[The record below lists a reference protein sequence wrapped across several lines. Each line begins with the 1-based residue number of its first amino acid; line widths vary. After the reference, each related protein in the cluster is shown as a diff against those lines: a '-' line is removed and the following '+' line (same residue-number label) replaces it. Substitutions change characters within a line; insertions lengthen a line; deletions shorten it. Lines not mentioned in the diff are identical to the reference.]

1 MRDAK
6 KRALAALRLFGR
18 PPTYFKVRLR
28 ASSRRAPC
36 DHALFRVPLAVF
48 LLFASLSLAGL
59 APAQEDTENLA
70 AARHDLMPV
79 PAEVVFQGEPLALG
93 RDFSVAVV
101 GPEGGV
107 EPRVERAAL
116 RFLERLGRQTGIPIV
131 VRLAPDVKDAPMV
144 IAYDEAVGEVQQP
157 VEDESY
163 EIVVGPDGVELH
175 AATPY
180 GVLRGL
186 ETVLQLVELVPPP
199 AAGEAAGAGGDA
211 GGDGA
216 VAQARAATIADLSAE
231 PVDFVI
237 PGVQIR
243 DAPRFPWRGLLLD
256 PGRHFLSVATV
267 KRNLDAMAAV
277 KLNVLHWHL
286 TEDQGFRVESKAF
299 TGLQELGSGGLYYTQ
314 DEIRAVIA
322 YARERGIRVMP
333 EFDMP
338 GHTASW
344 FVGYPG
350 LASAPGP
357 YEIIAT
363 WGVHDPAMDPTR
375 ETTYE
380 LLDTFIGEMA
390 ALFPDPY
397 FHIGGDE
404 VNGVQWSANE
414 DIQQFIKDN
423 DLVDNHG
430 LQTYFNRRIQPLL
443 AAHDKTM
450 MGWDEIFQPGLP
462 AGTVVHSWRGPEGV
476 AAAARAGYRTV
487 LSNGYYIDLVES
499 AARHYAVDPL
509 GGPAA
514 DLTPD
519 ERALVLGGEATM
531 WGEYVDDET
540 VDSRIWPRAAA
551 IAERLWSADVVTEI
565 DDMYRRLAATSA
577 WIEWTGVTHRSYQ
590 QPMLERLA
598 GDGPAAPLLTLDEV
612 LEPLKGYRRG
622 GTRKYTRFTPLNR
635 LVDATPPES
644 ETARRFARMVEDYLA
659 VDGDTSNAAMLAAL
673 RDQLTVWRDNHERLV
688 PLARGSVM
696 LPEAEALSAQLRVV
710 AELGLAALAD
720 LEAEPRTVSEQTGAR
735 RVALDEAEQS
745 HGALQI
751 TVVAP
756 VRRLVEAAGKPLW

>member
-1 MRDAK
+1 
-6 KRALAALRLFGR
+6 
-18 PPTYFKVRLR
+18 
-28 ASSRRAPC
+28 
-36 DHALFRVPLAVF
+36 VPLPATEGE
-48 LLFASLSLAGL
+48 SLG
-59 APAQEDTENLA
+59 
-70 AARHDLMPV
+70 AAR
-79 PAEVVFQGEPLALG
+79 A
-93 RDFSVAVV
+93 
-101 GPEGGV
+101 
-107 EPRVERAAL
+107 
-116 RFLERLGRQTGIPIV
+116 
-131 VRLAPDVKDAPMV
+131 
-144 IAYDEAVGEVQQP
+144 
-157 VEDESY
+157 
-163 EIVVGPDGVELH
+163 DG
-175 AATPY
+175 
-180 GVLRGL
+180 
-186 ETVLQLVELVPPP
+186 
-199 AAGEAAGAGGDA
+199 
-211 GGDGA
+211 
-216 VAQARAATIADLSAE
+216 IADLPAE
-231 PVDFVI
+231 PEDFVI

-256 PGRHFLSVATV
+256 PGRHFLSVETV
-267 KRNLDAMAAV
+267 ERNLDAMAAV

-299 TGLQELGSGGLYYTQ
+299 TGLQELGSDGLYYTQ
-314 DEIRAVIA
+314 DEIREVIA
-322 YARERGIRVMP
+322 YARDRGIRVMP

-338 GHTASW
+338 GHTGSW

-357 YEIIAT
+357 YEIIST

-414 DIQQFIKDN
+414 DIQRFIQDN

-443 AAHDKTM
+443 AAHGKTM

-514 DLTPD
+514 ELTAD
-519 ERALVLGGEATM
+519 ERARVLGGEATM

-540 VDSRIWPRAAA
+540 VDSRIWPRTAA
-551 IAERLWSADVVTEI
+551 IAERLWSDAAVTEI
-565 DDMYRRLAATSA
+565 DDMYRRLTATGA
-577 WIEWTGVTHRSYQ
+577 WIEWAGVTHRSYR
-590 QPMLERLA
+590 QPMLKRLA
-598 GDGPAAPLLTLDEV
+598 GDGLVTPLATLDEV

-644 ETARRFARMVEDYLA
+644 ETARRFARMVDDYLA
-659 VDGDTSNAAMLAAL
+659 AEGDASDAATLAAL
-673 RDQLTVWRDNHERLV
+673 RDQLTDWRDNHELLV
-688 PLARGSVM
+688 PVARGSVM

-720 LEAEPRTVSEQTGAR
+720 LEAEPRTVSEQTEAR
-735 RVALDEAEQS
+735 RAALDEAEQPW
-745 HGALQI
+745 GALQI
-751 TVVAP
+751 MVVAP